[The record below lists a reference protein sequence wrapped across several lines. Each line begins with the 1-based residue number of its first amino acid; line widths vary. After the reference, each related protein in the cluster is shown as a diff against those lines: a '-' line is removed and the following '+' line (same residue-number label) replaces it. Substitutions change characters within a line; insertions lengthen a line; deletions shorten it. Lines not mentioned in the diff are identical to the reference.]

1 MKIRKLFR
9 IILPSVVFAVIFGAC
24 KGDSATFIIP
34 NVAFETRLVLS
45 EPSNFPL
52 QSPGGWI
59 YAPGGYRG
67 LLVYRTTIGTVSNDF
82 AVFDRACPKHYDQ
95 ACGVVEVESD
105 NLHVKCPCDAA
116 QYLIIDGSPTAGNTG
131 QALQP
136 YARTF
141 DGLILT
147 IYN

>member
-9 IILPSVVFAVIFGAC
+9 IILISSLLASILVAC
-24 KGDSATFIIP
+24 RGDSPQFIIP
-34 NVAFETRLVLS
+34 SVAFETRLVLS
-45 EPSNFPL
+45 EPSNFPI

-67 LLVYRTTIGTVSNDF
+67 LIVYRTTIGTGANDF
-82 AVFDRACPKHYDQ
+82 AVFDRACPQHYDQ
-95 ACGVVEVESD
+95 ACGVVEVEAND
-105 NLHVKCPCDAA
+105 LFLRCPCDNA
-116 QYLIIDGSPTAGNTG
+116 QYLIIDGSPTNGNGG